1 MSRWGKFEFRSEKES
16 VLQQFKK
23 ANRRGLQAV
32 AIEVS
37 GEAKRRTP
45 VDTGRLRASIA
56 WAADDKERSH
66 KGTWKGTTVQYR
78 VTAPEGEARVGTNVE
93 YAPWVH
99 ENLDAYHKTGE
110 AKFIEKAFKEKTK
123 KAQEI
128 MRLALEGKL

>member
-1 MSRWGKFEFRSEKES
+1 MSRWGDFSFTSEKDS

-37 GEAKRRTP
+37 GAAKKRTP
-45 VDTGRLRASIA
+45 VDTGWLRASIA
-56 WAADDKERSH
+56 WAVDDRERNH

-78 VTAPEGEARVGTNVE
+78 VTAPEGEARVGTNVA

-110 AKFIEKAFKEKTK
+110 AKFIENAFTEKQEKAE
-123 KAQEI
+123 QI